1 MATHSVDDARF
12 QGHDDRQK
20 HSEAN
25 LQWSKRT
32 VNAKDDSLTAAWC
45 TASLNFNRALG
56 PSYDVSF

>member
-1 MATHSVDDARF
+1 MVTRSVDDARF
-12 QGHDDRQK
+12 QGHDDRQS

-32 VNAKDDSLTAAWC
+32 ESAGDDSLTAAWC

-56 PSYDVSF
+56 PRYDVSF

>member
-1 MATHSVDDARF
+1 MATRSADDARF

-32 VNAKDDSLTAAWC
+32 VTTEDDSLAA
-45 TASLNFNRALG
+45 A
-56 PSYDVSF
+56 